1 MLAGIILMP
10 RYYFIN
16 RAVEIRDTL
25 LSSPRKEKEVITD
38 EKKDILRTKIVKTLM
53 DDFNVNQRAV
63 EIRMERIERF
73 LHTPLFSMIL
83 RRNYLKIKKP

>member
-1 MLAGIILMP
+1 
-10 RYYFIN
+10 
-16 RAVEIRDTL
+16 
-25 LSSPRKEKEVITD
+25 
-38 EKKDILRTKIVKTLM
+38 M